1 MHVHG
6 RPGQTCLQEA
16 GLGGPQSQRG
26 LWNSIVWGPGFA
38 FRLSPGCLNPEV
50 VLGYIGG
57 AQCLQSKAHQNIGQY
72 SSKYLLSV
80 RGLCS
85 ILKNY
90 YAIFKTYKIV
100 YRIIQ

>member
-57 AQCLQSKAHQNIGQY
+57 AQCFQTKPTRILASILQSIY
-72 SSKYLLSV
+72 SVLEV
-80 RGLCS
+80 C
-85 ILKNY
+85 
-90 YAIFKTYKIV
+90 AVF
-100 YRIIQ
+100 